1 MLAAAFILLAFYN
14 LLYGYRCVDGTWHFE
29 GNGLTTTAALVN
41 SDPEDTSV
49 WADRSRGF
57 SFFSSFSVR
66 WLGAV
71 WLGCAATCSEV
82 GSGSWHVSF

>member
-1 MLAAAFILLAFYN
+1 MAREAHGVVRGVRL
-14 LLYGYRCVDGTWHFE
+14 GEEEHRV
-29 GNGLTTTAALVN
+29 
-41 SDPEDTSV
+41 DPEDTSV

-82 GSGSWHVSF
+82 GSGSVGAATAWDASS